1 MTGRKEIE
9 LPQSL
14 LFFLRVCESCVL
26 RMKILVAFYGLLLA
40 SYLRTIFG
48 RPTLNSTSE
57 IDMMATL
64 QRSKREFQESDYDD
78 YYNDLEL
85 EILESRKE
93 LLEKTFLPPD
103 LPLSSSVKNNIQ
115 LLKETT
121 KNAPEYMM
129 DLYKSYS
136 EKKVSRPSSDIVRSF
151 MNINIAG
158 GLQLHF
164 LTIPIFE
171 IIEKILKIIEF
182 FYYFLE
188 FKNVI
193 FIKEIVWLS
202 SEKKKAEMYLGRILE
217 TCSYYLSKDEF
228 TLKIVSRIFLR
239 EK

>member
-1 MTGRKEIE
+1 MTGREEIE

-14 LFFLRVCESCVL
+14 LFFFRVCESCVL
-26 RMKILVAFYGLLLA
+26 RMKILVAFYGLLLT

-164 LTIPIFE
+164 FFKSPLFE
-171 IIEKILKIIEF
+171 IIEKIYKKIKF
-182 FYYFLE
+182 FYF
-188 FKNVI
+188 FI
-193 FIKEIVWLS
+193 FG
-202 SEKKKAEMYLGRILE
+202 KKKGYFYKGNSVVI
-217 TCSYYLSKDEF
+217 Y
-228 TLKIVSRIFLR
+228 
-239 EK
+239 

>member
-40 SYLRTIFG
+40 SYLRTTFG

-57 IDMMATL
+57 LDMMATL
-64 QRSKREFQESDYDD
+64 QRSKREFQERDYDD

-158 GLQLHF
+158 GLQLHLF
-164 LTIPIFE
+164 AILLFK
-171 IIEKILKIIEF
+171 IIEKI
-182 FYYFLE
+182 
-188 FKNVI
+188 
-193 FIKEIVWLS
+193 
-202 SEKKKAEMYLGRILE
+202 
-217 TCSYYLSKDEF
+217 
-228 TLKIVSRIFLR
+228 
-239 EK
+239 

>member
-1 MTGRKEIE
+1 MTGREEVE

-14 LFFLRVCESCVL
+14 LFFFRVCESSVL
-26 RMKILVAFYGLLLA
+26 RMKILVAFYGLLLT

-64 QRSKREFQESDYDD
+64 QRSKREFQERDYDD

-136 EKKVSRPSSDIVRSF
+136 EKKSVPAVFRHCQEFHEHKYSRCDNYPGF
-151 MNINIAG
+151 
-158 GLQLHF
+158 QCW
-164 LTIPIFE
+164 
-171 IIEKILKIIEF
+171 
-182 FYYFLE
+182 FY
-188 FKNVI
+188 NQ
-193 FIKEIVWLS
+193 
-202 SEKKKAEMYLGRILE
+202 
-217 TCSYYLSKDEF
+217 TSYNG
-228 TLKIVSRIFLR
+228 V
-239 EK
+239 

>member
-164 LTIPIFE
+164 FAIPIFK
-171 IIEKILKIIEF
+171 IKEKILKLLNSFIIF
-182 FYYFLE
+182 
-188 FKNVI
+188 
-193 FIKEIVWLS
+193 WS
-202 SEKKKAEMYLGRILE
+202 
-217 TCSYYLSKDEF
+217 
-228 TLKIVSRIFLR
+228 LKMSFS
-239 EK
+239 

>member
-158 GLQLHF
+158 GLQL
-164 LTIPIFE
+164 LTIHIFE
-171 IIEKILKIIEF
+171 IIEKSIKIIEF